1 MCVSQRMICGSPG
14 FSFPGCPRD
23 QAQGIRLSRSAFAFW
38 AIFLALCLHCFLP
51 SHLLVTLP
59 YSGLESG
66 VKALTELSLHLLE
79 PVPGNQFLA
88 GLVFFFG
95 FLHFLGQRLFCSV
108 LFSLVC
114 GFFRAMGLCCRTH
127 VTRCSI
133 LGVLVL
139 ASHFLCLKASD
150 DIWWE
155 SSPLEGLKSFWILLA
170 LLNPNARAQWYLPV
184 QDILLSSFGFT
195 IYL

>member
-66 VKALTELSLHLLE
+66 VKALTELSLHLL
-79 PVPGNQFLA
+79 VTQFLA
-88 GLVFFFG
+88 GLVFLWLPSFSWATFILQPLV
-95 FLHFLGQRLFCSV
+95 FLSV
-108 LFSLVC
+108 LFLQSNGSMLQDPCNKMLNLGCVSPGLSFSLFK
-114 GFFRAMGLCCRTH
+114 GFWWHLVGIISFRGIKELLDSAG
-127 VTRCSI
+127 
-133 LGVLVL
+133 
-139 ASHFLCLKASD
+139 
-150 DIWWE
+150 
-155 SSPLEGLKSFWILLA
+155 SFK
-170 LLNPNARAQWYLPV
+170 PQR
-184 QDILLSSFGFT
+184 
-195 IYL
+195 